1 MIPKPPTR
9 RRLTLQAAILLI
21 GALIASALLLS
32 RPAPERITTPRLAP
46 LVTATVMTPRSTPLV
61 VEGTGTVRPAAEITL
76 SAEVGGRVVSVSP
89 KLVRGGV
96 FSAKDTLFKLDDQS
110 YRNAVS
116 VAQAEVEQRRVDVAI
131 AAQNQL
137 IAQREYEL
145 LRQRLGS
152 DAPPDTT
159 SLAAQLARQQP
170 QYEAAEAS
178 LYRAEAQLADAELN
192 LERTAVLAPFSGR
205 VRSESVDIGQFISPG
220 QAIADIYG
228 TEAVEVDISLST
240 RQAAL
245 IDGLWAEDGAGRI
258 PAVVRSEF
266 GGSWHEWNGFVERAS
281 GALDEATRTVQIV
294 IRVPDPFAA
303 SAIRPPLLVG
313 SYARSRIAGR
323 AVEAYYAIPRTALRD
338 GPSVWTATTQGTLVS
353 LPVEV
358 IQEIQDTVFLIADM
372 GDTTKVI
379 VSDLAVMTEGM
390 RIRIADSNET
400 DTEAENS
407 ETTTVTHNTGA
418 ASTGPARRGGL

>member
-1 MIPKPPTR
+1 MITKHPPR
-9 RRLTLQAAILLI
+9 RRLTLQAAILSI

-46 LVTATVMTPRSTPLV
+46 LVTATLMTPRSTPLV

-76 SAEVGGRVVSVSP
+76 SAEVGGRVVVVSP

-116 VAQAEVEQRRVDVAI
+116 VAQAEVEQRKVDVAL

-145 LRQRLGS
+145 LQQRLGS
-152 DAPPDTT
+152 DAPPDT

-205 VRSESVDIGQFISPG
+205 VRSEAVDIGQFISPG
-220 QAIADIYG
+220 QAVADIYG

-245 IDGLWAEDGAGRI
+245 IDGLWTDDGAGRT

-266 GGSWHEWNGFVERAS
+266 GGSWHEWNGFVDRAS

-294 IRVPDPFAA
+294 IRVPDPFDA

-323 AVEAYYAIPRTALRD
+323 AVGAHYAIPRTALRD

-358 IQEIQDTVFLIADM
+358 IQEIQDTVFILADI
-372 GDTTKVI
+372 GDTTRVI

-390 RIRIADSNET
+390 KIRVDDSNDI
-400 DTEAENS
+400 DTEAAS
-407 ETTTVTHNTGA
+407 STITGDA
-418 ASTGPARRGGL
+418 TAGVPRRGGL

>member
-1 MIPKPPTR
+1 MITKPPPR
-9 RRLTLQAAILLI
+9 RRLTLQAAILSI

-46 LVTATVMTPRSTPLV
+46 LVTATLMTPRSTPLV

-76 SAEVGGRVVSVSP
+76 SAEVGGRVVVVSP

-116 VAQAEVEQRRVDVAI
+116 VAQAEVEQRKVDVAL

-145 LRQRLGS
+145 LKQRLGS
-152 DAPPDTT
+152 DAPPDT

-205 VRSESVDIGQFISPG
+205 VRSEAVDIGQFISPG
-220 QAIADIYG
+220 QAVADIYG

-245 IDGLWAEDGAGRI
+245 IDGLWTDDGAGRT

-266 GGSWHEWNGFVERAS
+266 GGSWHEWSGFVDRAS

-294 IRVPDPFAA
+294 IRVPDPFDA

-313 SYARSRIAGR
+313 SYVRSRIAGR
-323 AVEAYYAIPRTALRD
+323 AVGAHYAIPRTALRD

-358 IQEIQDTVFLIADM
+358 IQEIQDTVFILANI
-372 GDTTKVI
+372 GDTTRVI

-390 RIRIADSNET
+390 KIRVDDSNDI
-400 DTEAENS
+400 DTEDAS
-407 ETTTVTHNTGA
+407 STITGDA
-418 ASTGPARRGGL
+418 TAGVPRGGGL

>member
-1 MIPKPPTR
+1 MITKPPRR
-9 RRLTLQAAILLI
+9 RRLTLQATIIII

-76 SAEVGGRVVSVSP
+76 SAEVGGRVVVVSP

-116 VAQAEVEQRRVDVAI
+116 VAQAEVEQRKVDVAL

-145 LRQRLGS
+145 LKQRLGS
-152 DAPPDTT
+152 DAPPDT

-205 VRSESVDIGQFISPG
+205 VRSEAVDIGQFISPG
-220 QAIADIYG
+220 QAVADIYG
-228 TEAVEVDISLST
+228 TEAVEVDVSLST

-245 IDGLWAEDGAGRI
+245 IDGLWTDDGAGRT

-266 GGSWHEWNGFVERAS
+266 GGSWHEWNGFVDRAS

-294 IRVPDPFAA
+294 IRVPDPFDA

-313 SYARSRIAGR
+313 SYTRSRIAGR
-323 AVEAYYAIPRTALRD
+323 AVGAHYAIPRTALRD

-358 IQEIQDTVFLIADM
+358 IQEIQDTVFILADV
-372 GDTTKVI
+372 GDTTRVI

-390 RIRIADSNET
+390 KIRVADSNDI
-400 DTEAENS
+400 DTEAAS
-407 ETTTVTHNTGA
+407 STITGDA
-418 ASTGPARRGGL
+418 TAGVPRRGGL

>member
-1 MIPKPPTR
+1 MITKPPPR
-9 RRLTLQAAILLI
+9 RRLTLQAAILSI

-46 LVTATVMTPRSTPLV
+46 LVTATLMTPRSTPLV

-76 SAEVGGRVVSVSP
+76 SAEVGGRVVVVSP
-89 KLVRGGV
+89 KLVRGGI

-116 VAQAEVEQRRVDVAI
+116 VAQAEVEQRKVDVAL

-145 LRQRLGS
+145 LKQRLGS
-152 DAPPDTT
+152 DAPPDT

-205 VRSESVDIGQFISPG
+205 VRSEAVDIGQFISPG
-220 QAIADIYG
+220 QAVADIYG
-228 TEAVEVDISLST
+228 TGAVEVDISLST

-245 IDGLWAEDGAGRI
+245 IDGLWTDDGAGRT

-266 GGSWHEWNGFVERAS
+266 GGSWHEWSGFVDRAS

-294 IRVPDPFAA
+294 IRVPDPFDA

-313 SYARSRIAGR
+313 SYVRSRIAGR
-323 AVEAYYAIPRTALRD
+323 AVGAHYAIPRTALRD

-358 IQEIQDTVFLIADM
+358 IQEIQDTVFILANI
-372 GDTTKVI
+372 GDTTRVI

-390 RIRIADSNET
+390 KIRIADSNDI
-400 DTEAENS
+400 DTEAAS
-407 ETTTVTHNTGA
+407 STITGDA
-418 ASTGPARRGGL
+418 TAGVPRRGGL

>member
-1 MIPKPPTR
+1 MITKPPRR
-9 RRLTLQAAILLI
+9 RRLTLQATIIII

-76 SAEVGGRVVSVSP
+76 SAEVGGRVVVVSP

-116 VAQAEVEQRRVDVAI
+116 VAQAEVEQRKVDVAL

-145 LRQRLGS
+145 LKQRLGS
-152 DAPPDTT
+152 DAPPDT

-205 VRSESVDIGQFISPG
+205 VRSEAVDIGQFISPG
-220 QAIADIYG
+220 QAVADIYG
-228 TEAVEVDISLST
+228 TEAVEVDVSLST

-245 IDGLWAEDGAGRI
+245 IDGLWTDDGAGRT

-266 GGSWHEWNGFVERAS
+266 GGSWHEWNGFVDRAS

-294 IRVPDPFAA
+294 IRVPDPFDA

-313 SYARSRIAGR
+313 SYTRSRIAGR
-323 AVEAYYAIPRTALRD
+323 AVGAHYAIPRTALRD

-358 IQEIQDTVFLIADM
+358 IQEIQDTVFILADI
-372 GDTTKVI
+372 GDTTRVI

-390 RIRIADSNET
+390 KIRVADSNDI
-400 DTEAENS
+400 DTEAAS
-407 ETTTVTHNTGA
+407 STITGDATAGVT
-418 ASTGPARRGGL
+418 RRGGL

>member
-1 MIPKPPTR
+1 MITKPPRR
-9 RRLTLQAAILLI
+9 RRLTLQATIIIL

-76 SAEVGGRVVSVSP
+76 SAEVGGRVVVVSP

-116 VAQAEVEQRRVDVAI
+116 VAQAEVEQRKVDVAL

-145 LRQRLGS
+145 LKQRLGS
-152 DAPPDTT
+152 DAPPDT

-205 VRSESVDIGQFISPG
+205 VRSEAVDIGQFISPG
-220 QAIADIYG
+220 QAVADIYG
-228 TEAVEVDISLST
+228 TEAVEVDVSLST

-245 IDGLWAEDGAGRI
+245 IDGLWTDDGAGRT

-266 GGSWHEWNGFVERAS
+266 GGSWHEWNGFVDRAS

-294 IRVPDPFAA
+294 IRVPDPFDA

-313 SYARSRIAGR
+313 SYTRSRIAGR
-323 AVEAYYAIPRTALRD
+323 AVGAHYAIPRTALRD

-358 IQEIQDTVFLIADM
+358 IQEIQDTVFILADI
-372 GDTTKVI
+372 GDTTRVI

-390 RIRIADSNET
+390 KIRVADSNDI
-400 DTEAENS
+400 DTEAAS
-407 ETTTVTHNTGA
+407 STITGDA
-418 ASTGPARRGGL
+418 TAGVPRRGGL

>member
-1 MIPKPPTR
+1 MITKPPPR
-9 RRLTLQAAILLI
+9 RRLTLQAAILSI

-46 LVTATVMTPRSTPLV
+46 LVTATLMTPRSPPLV

-76 SAEVGGRVVSVSP
+76 SAEVGGRVVVVSP
-89 KLVRGGV
+89 KLVRGGI

-116 VAQAEVEQRRVDVAI
+116 VAQAEVEQRKVDVAL

-145 LRQRLGS
+145 LKQRLGS
-152 DAPPDTT
+152 DAPPDT

-205 VRSESVDIGQFISPG
+205 VRSEAVDIGQFISPG
-220 QAIADIYG
+220 QAVADIYG

-245 IDGLWAEDGAGRI
+245 IDGLWTDDGAGRT

-266 GGSWHEWNGFVERAS
+266 GGSWHEWNGFVDRAS

-294 IRVPDPFAA
+294 IRVPDPFDA

-313 SYARSRIAGR
+313 SYVRSRIAGR
-323 AVEAYYAIPRTALRD
+323 AVGAHYAIPRTALRD

-358 IQEIQDTVFLIADM
+358 IQEIQDTVFILANI
-372 GDTTKVI
+372 GDTTRVI

-390 RIRIADSNET
+390 KIRVDDSNDI
-400 DTEAENS
+400 DTEAAS
-407 ETTTVTHNTGA
+407 STITGDA
-418 ASTGPARRGGL
+418 TAGVPRRGGL

>member
-1 MIPKPPTR
+1 MITKPPPR
-9 RRLTLQAAILLI
+9 RRLTLQAAILSI

-46 LVTATVMTPRSTPLV
+46 LVTATLMTPRSTPLV

-76 SAEVGGRVVSVSP
+76 SAEVGGRVVVVSP

-116 VAQAEVEQRRVDVAI
+116 VAQAEVEQRKVDVAL

-145 LRQRLGS
+145 LKQRLGS
-152 DAPPDTT
+152 DAPPDT

-205 VRSESVDIGQFISPG
+205 VRSEAVDIGQFISPG
-220 QAIADIYG
+220 QAVADIYG
-228 TEAVEVDISLST
+228 TGAVEVDISLST

-245 IDGLWAEDGAGRI
+245 IDGLWTDDGAGRT

-266 GGSWHEWNGFVERAS
+266 GGSWHEWSGFVDRAS

-294 IRVPDPFAA
+294 IRVPDPFDA

-313 SYARSRIAGR
+313 SYVRSRIAGR
-323 AVEAYYAIPRTALRD
+323 AVGAHYAIPRTALRD

-358 IQEIQDTVFLIADM
+358 IQEIQDTVFILANI
-372 GDTTKVI
+372 GDTTRVI

-390 RIRIADSNET
+390 KIRIADSNDI
-400 DTEAENS
+400 DTEAAS
-407 ETTTVTHNTGA
+407 STITGDA
-418 ASTGPARRGGL
+418 TAGVPRGGGL

>member
-1 MIPKPPTR
+1 MITKPPPR
-9 RRLTLQAAILLI
+9 RRLTLQAAILSI

-46 LVTATVMTPRSTPLV
+46 LVTATLMTPRSTPLV

-76 SAEVGGRVVSVSP
+76 SAEVGGRVVVVSP

-116 VAQAEVEQRRVDVAI
+116 VAQAEVEQRKVDVAL

-145 LRQRLGS
+145 LKQRLGS
-152 DAPPDTT
+152 DAPPDT

-205 VRSESVDIGQFISPG
+205 VRSEAVDIGQFISPG
-220 QAIADIYG
+220 QAVADIYG

-245 IDGLWAEDGAGRI
+245 IDGLWTDDGAGRT

-266 GGSWHEWNGFVERAS
+266 GGSWHEWNGFVDRAS

-294 IRVPDPFAA
+294 IRVPDPFDA

-313 SYARSRIAGR
+313 SYVRSRIAGR
-323 AVEAYYAIPRTALRD
+323 AVGAHYAIPRTALRD

-358 IQEIQDTVFLIADM
+358 IQEIQDTVFILANV
-372 GDTTKVI
+372 GDTTRVI

-390 RIRIADSNET
+390 KIRVDDSNDI
-400 DTEAENS
+400 DTEAAS
-407 ETTTVTHNTGA
+407 STITGDA
-418 ASTGPARRGGL
+418 TAGVPRRGGL

>member
-1 MIPKPPTR
+1 MITKPPPR
-9 RRLTLQAAILLI
+9 RRLTLQAAILSI

-46 LVTATVMTPRSTPLV
+46 LVTATLMTPRSTPLV

-76 SAEVGGRVVSVSP
+76 SAEVGGRVVVVSP
-89 KLVRGGV
+89 KLVRGGI
-96 FSAKDTLFKLDDQS
+96 FSAKATLFKLDDQS

-116 VAQAEVEQRRVDVAI
+116 VAQAEVEQRKVDVAL

-145 LRQRLGS
+145 LKQRLGS
-152 DAPPDTT
+152 DAPPDT

-205 VRSESVDIGQFISPG
+205 VRSEAVDIGQFISPG
-220 QAIADIYG
+220 QAVADIYG

-245 IDGLWAEDGAGRI
+245 IDGLWTDDGAGRT

-266 GGSWHEWNGFVERAS
+266 GGSWHEWNGFVDRAS

-294 IRVPDPFAA
+294 IRVPDPFDA

-313 SYARSRIAGR
+313 SYVRSRIAGR
-323 AVEAYYAIPRTALRD
+323 AVGAHYAIPRTALRD

-358 IQEIQDTVFLIADM
+358 IQEIQDTVFILANV
-372 GDTTKVI
+372 GDTTRVI

-390 RIRIADSNET
+390 KIRVDDSNDI
-400 DTEAENS
+400 DTEAAS
-407 ETTTVTHNTGA
+407 STITGDA
-418 ASTGPARRGGL
+418 TAGVPRRGGL

>member
-1 MIPKPPTR
+1 MIPKPPPR
-9 RRLTLQAAILLI
+9 RRLALQAAILLI
-21 GALIASALLLS
+21 GALIASALLLT

-76 SAEVGGRVVSVSP
+76 SAEVGGRVVRVSP

-116 VAQAEVEQRRVDVAI
+116 VAQAEVEQRKVDVAI

-152 DAPPDTT
+152 DAPPDT

-245 IDGLWAEDGAGRI
+245 IDGLWTDDGAGRT

-400 DTEAENS
+400 DTDAENR
-407 ETTTVTHNTGA
+407 ETPTVTHNAGA
-418 ASTGPARRGGL
+418 ASTGAARRGSL

>member
-1 MIPKPPTR
+1 MITKPPPR
-9 RRLTLQAAILLI
+9 PRLTLQAAILSI

-46 LVTATVMTPRSTPLV
+46 LVTATLMTPRSTPLV

-76 SAEVGGRVVSVSP
+76 SAEVGGRVVVASP

-116 VAQAEVEQRRVDVAI
+116 VAQAEVEQRKVDVAL

-145 LRQRLGS
+145 LKQRLGS
-152 DAPPDTT
+152 DAPPDT

-205 VRSESVDIGQFISPG
+205 VRSEAVDIGQFISPG
-220 QAIADIYG
+220 QAVADIYG

-245 IDGLWAEDGAGRI
+245 IDGLWTDDGAGRT

-266 GGSWHEWNGFVERAS
+266 GGSWHEWSGFVDRAS

-294 IRVPDPFAA
+294 IRVPDPFDA

-313 SYARSRIAGR
+313 SYVRSRIAGR
-323 AVEAYYAIPRTALRD
+323 AVGAHYAIPRTALRD

-358 IQEIQDTVFLIADM
+358 IQEIQDTVFILADI
-372 GDTTKVI
+372 GDTTRVI

-390 RIRIADSNET
+390 KIRVDDSNDI
-400 DTEAENS
+400 DTEAAS
-407 ETTTVTHNTGA
+407 STITGDA
-418 ASTGPARRGGL
+418 TAGVPRRGGL

>member
-1 MIPKPPTR
+1 MITKPPRR
-9 RRLTLQAAILLI
+9 RRLTLQATIIII

-76 SAEVGGRVVSVSP
+76 SAEVGGRVVVVSP

-116 VAQAEVEQRRVDVAI
+116 VAQAEVEQRKVDVAL
-131 AAQNQL
+131 ATQNQL

-145 LRQRLGS
+145 LKQRLGS
-152 DAPPDTT
+152 DAPPDT

-205 VRSESVDIGQFISPG
+205 VRSEAVDIGQFISPG
-220 QAIADIYG
+220 QAVADIYG
-228 TEAVEVDISLST
+228 TEAVEVDVSLST

-245 IDGLWAEDGAGRI
+245 IDGLWTDDGAGRT

-266 GGSWHEWNGFVERAS
+266 GGSWHEWNGFVDRAS

-294 IRVPDPFAA
+294 IRVPDPFDA

-313 SYARSRIAGR
+313 SYTRSRIAGR
-323 AVEAYYAIPRTALRD
+323 AVGAHYAIPRTALRD

-358 IQEIQDTVFLIADM
+358 IQEIQDTVFILADI
-372 GDTTKVI
+372 GDTTRVI

-390 RIRIADSNET
+390 KIRVADSNDI
-400 DTEAENS
+400 DTEAAS
-407 ETTTVTHNTGA
+407 STITGDA
-418 ASTGPARRGGL
+418 TAGVPRRGGL

>member
-1 MIPKPPTR
+1 MITKPPPR
-9 RRLTLQAAILLI
+9 RRLTLQAAILSI

-76 SAEVGGRVVSVSP
+76 SAEVGGRVVVVSP

-116 VAQAEVEQRRVDVAI
+116 VAQAEVEQRKVDVAL

-145 LRQRLGS
+145 LKQRLGS
-152 DAPPDTT
+152 DAPPDT

-205 VRSESVDIGQFISPG
+205 VRSEAVDIGQFISPG
-220 QAIADIYG
+220 QAVADIYG

-245 IDGLWAEDGAGRI
+245 IDGLWTDDGAGRT

-266 GGSWHEWNGFVERAS
+266 GGSWHEWSGFVDRAS

-294 IRVPDPFAA
+294 IRVPDPFDA

-313 SYARSRIAGR
+313 SYTRSRIAGR
-323 AVEAYYAIPRTALRD
+323 AVGAHYAIPRTALRD

-358 IQEIQDTVFLIADM
+358 IQEIQDTVFILADI
-372 GDTTKVI
+372 GDTTRVI

-390 RIRIADSNET
+390 KIRVDDSNDI
-400 DTEAENS
+400 DTEAAS
-407 ETTTVTHNTGA
+407 STITGDA
-418 ASTGPARRGGL
+418 TAGVPRRGGL

>member
-1 MIPKPPTR
+1 MITKPPPR
-9 RRLTLQAAILLI
+9 RRLTLQAAILSI

-46 LVTATVMTPRSTPLV
+46 LVTATLMTPRSTPLV

-76 SAEVGGRVVSVSP
+76 SAEVGGRVVVVSP

-116 VAQAEVEQRRVDVAI
+116 VAQAEVEQRKVDVAL

-145 LRQRLGS
+145 LKQRLGS
-152 DAPPDTT
+152 DAPPDT

-205 VRSESVDIGQFISPG
+205 VRSEAVDIGQFISPG
-220 QAIADIYG
+220 QAVADIYG

-245 IDGLWAEDGAGRI
+245 IDGLWTDDGAGRT

-266 GGSWHEWNGFVERAS
+266 GGSWHEWNGFVDRAS

-294 IRVPDPFAA
+294 IRVPDPFDA

-323 AVEAYYAIPRTALRD
+323 AVGAHYAIPRTALRD

-358 IQEIQDTVFLIADM
+358 IQEIQDTVFILANI
-372 GDTTKVI
+372 GDTTRVI

-390 RIRIADSNET
+390 KIRVDDSNDI
-400 DTEAENS
+400 DTEAAS
-407 ETTTVTHNTGA
+407 STITGDA
-418 ASTGPARRGGL
+418 TAGVPRRGGL

>member
-1 MIPKPPTR
+1 MITKPPPR
-9 RRLTLQAAILLI
+9 PRLTLQAAILSI

-46 LVTATVMTPRSTPLV
+46 LVTATLMTPRSTPLV

-76 SAEVGGRVVSVSP
+76 SAEVGGRVVVASP

-116 VAQAEVEQRRVDVAI
+116 VAQAEVEQRKVDVAL

-145 LRQRLGS
+145 LKQRLGS
-152 DAPPDTT
+152 DAPPDT

-205 VRSESVDIGQFISPG
+205 VRSEAVDIGQFISPG
-220 QAIADIYG
+220 QAVADIYG

-245 IDGLWAEDGAGRI
+245 IDGLWTDDGAGRT

-266 GGSWHEWNGFVERAS
+266 GGSWHEWNGFVDRAS

-294 IRVPDPFAA
+294 IRVPDPFDA

-313 SYARSRIAGR
+313 SYVRSRIAGR
-323 AVEAYYAIPRTALRD
+323 AVGAHYAIPRTALRD

-358 IQEIQDTVFLIADM
+358 IQEIQDTVFILANV
-372 GDTTKVI
+372 GDTTRVI

-390 RIRIADSNET
+390 KIRVDDSNDI
-400 DTEAENS
+400 DTEAAS
-407 ETTTVTHNTGA
+407 STITGDA
-418 ASTGPARRGGL
+418 TAGVPRRGGL

>member
-1 MIPKPPTR
+1 MITKPPPR
-9 RRLTLQAAILLI
+9 RRLTLQAAILSI

-46 LVTATVMTPRSTPLV
+46 LVTATLMTPRSTPLV

-76 SAEVGGRVVSVSP
+76 SAEVGGRVVVVSP

-116 VAQAEVEQRRVDVAI
+116 VAQAEVEQRKVDVAL

-145 LRQRLGS
+145 LKQRLGS
-152 DAPPDTT
+152 DAPPDT

-178 LYRAEAQLADAELN
+178 LYRAEAQLVDAELN

-205 VRSESVDIGQFISPG
+205 VRSEAVDIGQFISPG
-220 QAIADIYG
+220 QAVADIYG
-228 TEAVEVDISLST
+228 TGAVEVDISLST

-245 IDGLWAEDGAGRI
+245 IDGLWTDDGAGRT

-266 GGSWHEWNGFVERAS
+266 GGSWHEWNGFVDRAS

-294 IRVPDPFAA
+294 IRVPDPFDA

-313 SYARSRIAGR
+313 SYVRSRIAGR
-323 AVEAYYAIPRTALRD
+323 AVGAHYAIPRTALRD

-358 IQEIQDTVFLIADM
+358 IQEIQDTVFILANI
-372 GDTTKVI
+372 GDTTRVI

-390 RIRIADSNET
+390 KIRIADSNDI
-400 DTEAENS
+400 DTEAAS
-407 ETTTVTHNTGA
+407 STITGDA
-418 ASTGPARRGGL
+418 RAGVPRRGGL

>member
-1 MIPKPPTR
+1 MITKPPPR
-9 RRLTLQAAILLI
+9 RRLTLQAAILSI

-46 LVTATVMTPRSTPLV
+46 LVTATLMTPRSTPLV

-76 SAEVGGRVVSVSP
+76 SAEVGGRVVVVSP

-116 VAQAEVEQRRVDVAI
+116 VAQAEVEQRKVDVAL

-145 LRQRLGS
+145 LKQRLGS
-152 DAPPDTT
+152 DAPPDT

-205 VRSESVDIGQFISPG
+205 VRSEAVDIGQFISPG
-220 QAIADIYG
+220 QAVADIYG
-228 TEAVEVDISLST
+228 TGAVEVDISLST

-245 IDGLWAEDGAGRI
+245 IDGLWTDDGAGRT

-266 GGSWHEWNGFVERAS
+266 GGSWHEWSGFVDRAS

-294 IRVPDPFAA
+294 IRVPDPFDA

-313 SYARSRIAGR
+313 SYVRSRIAGR
-323 AVEAYYAIPRTALRD
+323 AVGAHYAIPRTALRD

-358 IQEIQDTVFLIADM
+358 IQEIQDTVFILANI
-372 GDTTKVI
+372 GDTTRVI

-390 RIRIADSNET
+390 KIRVDDSNDI
-400 DTEAENS
+400 DTEDAS
-407 ETTTVTHNTGA
+407 STITGDA
-418 ASTGPARRGGL
+418 TAGVPRGGGL

>member
-1 MIPKPPTR
+1 MITKPPPR
-9 RRLTLQAAILLI
+9 RRLTLQAAILSI

-46 LVTATVMTPRSTPLV
+46 LVTATLMTPRSTPLV

-76 SAEVGGRVVSVSP
+76 SAEVGGRVVVVSP

-116 VAQAEVEQRRVDVAI
+116 VAQAEVEQRKVDVAL

-145 LRQRLGS
+145 LKQRLGS
-152 DAPPDTT
+152 DAPPDT

-205 VRSESVDIGQFISPG
+205 VRSEAVDIGQFISPG
-220 QAIADIYG
+220 QAVADIYG

-245 IDGLWAEDGAGRI
+245 IDGLWTDDGAGRT

-266 GGSWHEWNGFVERAS
+266 GGSWHEWNGFVDRAS

-294 IRVPDPFAA
+294 IRVPDPFDA

-323 AVEAYYAIPRTALRD
+323 AVGAHYAIPRTALRD

-358 IQEIQDTVFLIADM
+358 IQEIQDTVFILADI
-372 GDTTKVI
+372 GDTTRVI

-390 RIRIADSNET
+390 KIRVDDSNDI
-400 DTEAENS
+400 DTEAAS
-407 ETTTVTHNTGA
+407 STITGDA
-418 ASTGPARRGGL
+418 TAGVPRRGGL

>member
-1 MIPKPPTR
+1 MITKPPPR
-9 RRLTLQAAILLI
+9 RRLTLQAAILSI

-46 LVTATVMTPRSTPLV
+46 LVTATLMTPRSTPLV

-76 SAEVGGRVVSVSP
+76 SAEVGGRVVVVSP

-116 VAQAEVEQRRVDVAI
+116 VAQAEVERRKVDVAL

-145 LRQRLGS
+145 LKQRLGS
-152 DAPPDTT
+152 DAPPDT

-205 VRSESVDIGQFISPG
+205 VRSEAVDIGQFISPG
-220 QAIADIYG
+220 QAVADIYG

-245 IDGLWAEDGAGRI
+245 IDGLWTDDGAGRT

-266 GGSWHEWNGFVERAS
+266 GGSWHEWSGFVDRAS

-294 IRVPDPFAA
+294 IRVPDPFDA

-313 SYARSRIAGR
+313 SYVRSRIAGR
-323 AVEAYYAIPRTALRD
+323 AVGAHYAIPRTALRD

-358 IQEIQDTVFLIADM
+358 IQEIQDTVFILANV
-372 GDTTKVI
+372 GDTTRVI

-390 RIRIADSNET
+390 KIRVDDSNDI
-400 DTEAENS
+400 DTEAAS
-407 ETTTVTHNTGA
+407 STITGDA
-418 ASTGPARRGGL
+418 TAGVPRRGGL

>member
-1 MIPKPPTR
+1 MITKPPPR
-9 RRLTLQAAILLI
+9 RRLTLQAAILSI

-46 LVTATVMTPRSTPLV
+46 LVTATLMTPRSTPLV

-76 SAEVGGRVVSVSP
+76 SAEVGGRVVVVSP

-116 VAQAEVEQRRVDVAI
+116 VAQAEVEQRKVDVAL

-145 LRQRLGS
+145 LKQRLGS
-152 DAPPDTT
+152 DAPPDT

-205 VRSESVDIGQFISPG
+205 VRSEAVDIGQFISPG
-220 QAIADIYG
+220 QAVADIYG

-245 IDGLWAEDGAGRI
+245 IDGLWTDDGAGRT

-266 GGSWHEWNGFVERAS
+266 GGSWHEWNGFVDRAS

-294 IRVPDPFAA
+294 IRVPDPFDA

-323 AVEAYYAIPRTALRD
+323 AVGAHYAIPRTALRD

-358 IQEIQDTVFLIADM
+358 IQEIQDTVFILADI
-372 GDTTKVI
+372 GDTTRVI

-390 RIRIADSNET
+390 KIRVDDSNDI
-400 DTEAENS
+400 DTEAAS
-407 ETTTVTHNTGA
+407 STITGDA
-418 ASTGPARRGGL
+418 TAGVPRRSGL